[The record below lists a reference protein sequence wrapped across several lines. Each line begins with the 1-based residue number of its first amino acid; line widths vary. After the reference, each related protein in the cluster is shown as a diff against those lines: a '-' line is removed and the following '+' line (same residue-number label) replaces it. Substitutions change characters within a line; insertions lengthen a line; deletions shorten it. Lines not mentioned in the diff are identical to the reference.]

1 MKNFNKNVIAVLLMA
16 ITLSGCGNS
25 SETPTEQASTPEV
38 KTEAET
44 EATAPDYSEA
54 KEKIETLQKKLKI
67 M

>member
-38 KTEAET
+38 KTEA
-44 EATAPDYSEA
+44 TAPDYSEA